1 MTDNNKKHPSPIT
14 KHPTPITHHP
24 TSNTHHPTPN
34 PMNPLFNYT
43 LKLADDTLIF
53 GQRLGELCG
62 QGPYLEEDIALT
74 NIALDYLG
82 QSNNFFKYAAQIQ
95 NLGKSE
101 DDLAFLRIEK
111 EYVNCQ
117 LSELPN
123 GDYAQTILK
132 VYFFAVY
139 QKILYT
145 ELMNSSDKQLAAIAE
160 KSLKE
165 VKYHYTHTSSWIK
178 MFADGTEES
187 KTRLAEAVDNLWE
200 YTGGIFAETPG
211 ESELVDADVV
221 PDSKQLYDKWKEQV
235 TKDFQL
241 FNIAIPESDFMQKG
255 SRTGYHTEYFGYI
268 LCELQYMQR
277 TYPDC
282 AW

>member
-1 MTDNNKKHPSPIT
+1 
-14 KHPTPITHHP
+14 
-24 TSNTHHPTPN
+24 
-34 PMNPLFNYT
+34 MNPLFNYT

-82 QSNNFFKYAAQIQ
+82 QSNNFYKYAAQIQ
-95 NLGKSE
+95 NEGKTE
-101 DDLAFLRIEK
+101 DDLAFLRLEK

-123 GDYAQTILK
+123 GDYANTLLK

-139 QKILYT
+139 QKHLYT
-145 ELMNSSDKQLAAIAE
+145 ELMKSNDEQIAAIAE

-165 VKYHYTHTSSWIK
+165 VKYHYTHASTWIK
-178 MFADGTEES
+178 MFAGGTEES
-187 KTRLAEAVDNLWE
+187 KMRLNTAVENLWE
-200 YTGGIFAETPG
+200 YTGGMFAETPG
-211 ESELVDADVV
+211 EEDLAKLEMV
-221 PDSKQLYDKWKEQV
+221 PHSKNLHEIWKQ
-235 TKDFQL
+235 TIAQDFQNFGL
-241 FNIAIPESDFMQKG
+241 NIPESAFMQKG
-255 SRTGYHTEYFGYI
+255 SRTGYHTEYFGFI
-268 LCELQYMQR
+268 LCELQFMQR
-277 TYPDC
+277 TYPNC